1 MNLTVSNYSSIIEE
15 VIYQGGLF
23 MSIFYNNLG
32 EFQWVSVTALIS
44 ILGIFVTLGST
55 VYTNKKTIRANVQ
68 SKTSIE
74 WINKIR
80 ELSAELIN
88 NYESLGH
95 ASQKL
100 YTCILSISALSDSY
114 NNEKKQIQEVG
125 FGGNMSVINRMNS
138 LHKEKKESSLEYN
151 KFSSITLS
159 LYNQLS
165 LYFVD
170 DLTNNEIL
178 EKLEKLK
185 EFNRRLA
192 DVFKE
197 DIEVNQTEFSYQKAV
212 DNYLKIVDELS
223 YEIEN
228 FRKLIAKYIKD
239 EWNAIQ
245 KK

>member
-1 MNLTVSNYSSIIEE
+1 
-15 VIYQGGLF
+15 
-23 MSIFYNNLG
+23 
-32 EFQWVSVTALIS
+32 
-44 ILGIFVTLGST
+44 
-55 VYTNKKTIRANVQ
+55 
-68 SKTSIE
+68 
-74 WINKIR
+74 
-80 ELSAELIN
+80 
-88 NYESLGH
+88 
-95 ASQKL
+95 
-100 YTCILSISALSDSY
+100 
-114 NNEKKQIQEVG
+114 
-125 FGGNMSVINRMNS
+125 
-138 LHKEKKESSLEYN
+138 
-151 KFSSITLS
+151 
-159 LYNQLS
+159 

-178 EKLEKLK
+178 EQLEKLK

>member
-88 NYESLGH
+88 N
-95 ASQKL
+95 
-100 YTCILSISALSDSY
+100 
-114 NNEKKQIQEVG
+114 
-125 FGGNMSVINRMNS
+125 
-138 LHKEKKESSLEYN
+138 
-151 KFSSITLS
+151 
-159 LYNQLS
+159 
-165 LYFVD
+165 
-170 DLTNNEIL
+170 
-178 EKLEKLK
+178 
-185 EFNRRLA
+185 
-192 DVFKE
+192 
-197 DIEVNQTEFSYQKAV
+197 
-212 DNYLKIVDELS
+212 
-223 YEIEN
+223 
-228 FRKLIAKYIKD
+228 
-239 EWNAIQ
+239 
-245 KK
+245 

>member
-1 MNLTVSNYSSIIEE
+1 M
-15 VIYQGGLF
+15 
-23 MSIFYNNLG
+23 
-32 EFQWVSVTALIS
+32 
-44 ILGIFVTLGST
+44 
-55 VYTNKKTIRANVQ
+55 K
-68 SKTSIE
+68 
-74 WINKIR
+74 
-80 ELSAELIN
+80 
-88 NYESLGH
+88 
-95 ASQKL
+95 
-100 YTCILSISALSDSY
+100 
-114 NNEKKQIQEVG
+114 KKQIQEVG

-178 EKLEKLK
+178 EQLEKLK